1 MKRKKGFVGFK
12 LDFHKAYDCLEWE
25 FITTVLEALGFDH
38 RFINLI
44 HQCISTIHYTL
55 LLNGSK
61 STSFVPSRGIR
72 QGDPFSPYLFI
83 LCSEVLSRLI
93 TREVGEGCITGIKLG
108 PEASII
114 SQLYYG

>member
-1 MKRKKGFVGFK
+1 M
-12 LDFHKAYDCLEWE
+12 
-25 FITTVLEALGFDH
+25 
-38 RFINLI
+38 
-44 HQCISTIHYTL
+44 
-55 LLNGSK
+55 
-61 STSFVPSRGIR
+61 PSRGIR

-93 TREVGEGCITGIKLG
+93 TREVGEGRITGIKLG